1 MKMGKI
7 GGYDSGKR
15 LAKVKIVRVEAIFSL
30 FQVYVVWKLIAD
42 DILEVYMSMMAG
54 MDMGRILL
62 DLSDEVI
69 KRLDDLKVQR
79 NLPRAELLREAV
91 EQYLERQDQAETT
104 ISRALGLWQG
114 CEEDGVE
121 YQRKLREEW

>member
-1 MKMGKI
+1 
-7 GGYDSGKR
+7 
-15 LAKVKIVRVEAIFSL
+15 
-30 FQVYVVWKLIAD
+30 
-42 DILEVYMSMMAG
+42 MMAG

-62 DLSDEVI
+62 DLSDDVI

-91 EQYLERQDQAETT
+91 EQYLERQDRAETT
-104 ISRALGLWQG
+104 ISKALGPWQG

>member
-1 MKMGKI
+1 MSVMI
-7 GGYDSGKR
+7 G
-15 LAKVKIVRVEAIFSL
+15 L
-30 FQVYVVWKLIAD
+30 
-42 DILEVYMSMMAG
+42 
-54 MDMGRILL
+54 DMGRILL
-62 DLSDEVI
+62 DLSDEMI

-91 EQYLERQDQAETT
+91 EQYLERQSNTT
-104 ISRALGLWQG
+104 ISNALGLWQG

>member
-1 MKMGKI
+1 
-7 GGYDSGKR
+7 
-15 LAKVKIVRVEAIFSL
+15 
-30 FQVYVVWKLIAD
+30 
-42 DILEVYMSMMAG
+42 MMAG

-62 DLSDEVI
+62 DLSDDVI

-91 EQYLERQDQAETT
+91 EQYLERQDRAETT
-104 ISRALGLWQG
+104 ISKALGFWQG

>member
-1 MKMGKI
+1 MITG
-7 GGYDSGKR
+7 
-15 LAKVKIVRVEAIFSL
+15 
-30 FQVYVVWKLIAD
+30 VWK
-42 DILEVYMSMMAG
+42 YRGKSN
-54 MDMGRILL
+54 
-62 DLSDEVI
+62 LSDDVI

-91 EQYLERQDQAETT
+91 EQYLERQDRAETT
-104 ISRALGLWQG
+104 ISKALGLWQG

>member
-1 MKMGKI
+1 
-7 GGYDSGKR
+7 
-15 LAKVKIVRVEAIFSL
+15 
-30 FQVYVVWKLIAD
+30 
-42 DILEVYMSMMAG
+42 MSMMAG

-69 KRLDDLKVQR
+69 KRLDDLKAQR

-91 EQYLERQDQAETT
+91 EQYLERQDQAKTT